1 MPVLIAVRLT
11 ARVLLGILP
20 LAIIPAAALSAD
32 GAGKLA
38 REYDLKAAFLF
49 NFAQFVEWPP
59 DAFPDAETP
68 ITICILGDDPLDGSL
83 DEIIANEIVRNRRL
97 VVRRFGSVEES
108 AACHILFVGPSES
121 AHVDRILD
129 FVAHRSILT

>member
-49 NFAQFVEWPP
+49 NFAQFVEWPA
-59 DAFPDAETP
+59 DAFPDSETP
-68 ITICILGDDPLDGSL
+68 ITICILGDEPLGGSV
-83 DEIIANEIVRNRRL
+83 DEIIENERVRNRRL
-97 VVRRFGSVEES
+97 VVHRYSSLE
-108 AACHILFVGPSES
+108 AINTCHILFISPSEA
-121 AHVDRILD
+121 AHEDE
-129 FVAHRSILT
+129 